1 MAKVCKA
8 KANKK
13 SKGNSKNQLRKTVY
27 SLLAAKK
34 AKTSNTDSEVQDI
47 QKYLVSFISDTLASA
62 VLPTKTSTV
71 TPTLTPP
78 VSVDVAANQAALQ
91 LQGIIRRVR
100 NKKWMTSAILSIKGI
115 LSDPDNTKALIPH
128 LATYPVANDYV
139 NARVC
144 YMNSNKD

>member
-78 VSVDVAANQAALQ
+78 VSADVAANQAALQ
-91 LQGIIRRVR
+91 LQGILRWGR
-100 NKKWMTSAILSIKGI
+100 NKKWLTPVTLSLKVRF
-115 LSDPDNTKALIPH
+115 SDPDNANVLIPH
-128 LATYPVANDYV
+128 LSAHPVANDDG

-144 YMNSNKD
+144 DMNSN

>member
-47 QKYLVSFISDTLASA
+47 QKYLVSFIL
-62 VLPTKTSTV
+62 VTSTSAALPSKPSTV
-71 TPTLTPP
+71 PPTLPPP
-78 VSVDVAANQAALQ
+78 VSADVAANQAALQ
-91 LQGIIRRVR
+91 LQGILRRGR
-100 NKKWMTSAILSIKGI
+100 NKEWMT
-115 LSDPDNTKALIPH
+115 
-128 LATYPVANDYV
+128 PVT
-139 NARVC
+139 
-144 YMNSNKD
+144 